1 MAETKRRLSNIER
14 YNLSLTEEERR
25 ARNQRAG
32 RASGR
37 ARRKYRDMRE
47 TFQQL
52 MDRDIGDVEGAETL
66 KELGLDSNVA
76 NAVGLSVVKRAI
88 KGEVT
93 AVKFLRD
100 TLDEKREEKPKAV
113 PIRAM
118 DLSRL
123 SDAELAALADRG
135 AEA

>member
-1 MAETKRRLSNIER
+1 MAETQRRLSNIER
-14 YNLSLTEEERR
+14 YNLSLTQEERR
-25 ARNQRAG
+25 ARTQKAG

-47 TFQQL
+47 TLQQL
-52 MDRDIGDVEGAETL
+52 MERDIDDVEEAGTL

-76 NAVGLSVVKRAI
+76 NAVGLSVVRRAI

-100 TLDEKREEKPKAV
+100 TLDEKTEGEGDV
-113 PIRAM
+113 PVRAM

-123 SDAELAALADRG
+123 TDRELAALADREV
-135 AEA
+135 EA